1 MGRRIGSAM
10 RRRRPYDPDPFEV
23 LGLDRR
29 SATRA
34 DIVAARRR
42 LARELH
48 PDRNGGDSD
57 RMVRVNR
64 AADAALESLS
74 IIDQAPPRADSNAR
88 RAGAEPPRHVRRDH
102 PSFTIDVLPAEAF
115 EALLIVTG
123 WIGQLADEDPPYRL
137 ETVLDGGLWCALE
150 LVPDAAATTVSV
162 AVDVAEGDSVDVESI
177 RDQWVWALNL
187 LDWEVLDPAQ
197 PRPW

>member
-1 MGRRIGSAM
+1 M
-10 RRRRPYDPDPFEV
+10 RWRRPPEADPFEV
-23 LGLDRR
+23 LGLDHRT
-29 SATRA
+29 ATRA

-48 PDRNGGDSD
+48 PDRDGGDSD
-57 RMVRVNR
+57 RMGRVNR
-64 AADAALESLS
+64 AADAALERLS
-74 IIDQAPPRADSNAR
+74 ASDQAPPTTTSTAR
-88 RAGAEPPRHVRRDH
+88 HAEAERLRRVRRDH

-137 ETVLDGGLWCALE
+137 ETVLDGGVWCALE

-162 AVDVAEGDSVDVESI
+162 AVDVTEGDSVDVESV
-177 RDQWVWALNL
+177 RDQWVSALNL